1 MPPRSTQSS
10 EIRSANTCTG
20 AGSGSGGFGA
30 LSMAGRR
37 DGFVDSCS
45 PFAAARP
52 TESPQAVT
60 GSESAATGAAI
71 TVGWVPFASA
81 ETSAVACAAVGA
93 GAGVSLA
100 CEPLAFGRFAG
111 CR

>member
-1 MPPRSTQSS
+1 
-10 EIRSANTCTG
+10 
-20 AGSGSGGFGA
+20 
-30 LSMAGRR
+30 MAGRR

-60 GSESAATGAAI
+60 GSESAAAGAAI

-81 ETSAVACAAVGA
+81 GTPLSRALAGA
-93 GAGVSLA
+93 GAGVSAA